1 MPVKAAYLFVAAGG
15 GVFVWSGLK
24 GKSVSS
30 VFRQLAG
37 GDAPS
42 GASGTN
48 AISSVIPASSATN
61 VPADTTPSGTAA
73 PGNVAAGSD
82 LSNMEQVA
90 EYLVEHGYTKIA
102 AAGICGC
109 IAGESA
115 GNPESVGSGGAGLIG
130 WTPPSS
136 ARPITDIVTGNAS
149 KDLASQMEDIVT
161 YNETSGGSIT
171 ELNAQSNPTAAAD
184 FYSQN
189 FERPAVTDSDVR
201 ASVANQIYAYL
212 QSGGGAANVPTG

>member
-1 MPVKAAYLFVAAGG
+1 MPVKAGYLLLAGGG
-15 GVFVWSGLK
+15 GVFVWSGIK
-24 GKSVSS
+24 GKSISS

-37 GDAPS
+37 GDAPT
-42 GASGTN
+42 GASGAN
-48 AISSVIPASSATN
+48 PIASVTPAAN
-61 VPADTTPSGTAA
+61 VSPPGTTPSGTAA
-73 PGNVAAGSD
+73 PGPVAAGSD

-90 EYLVEHGYTKIA
+90 EYLVEHGYSKIA

-109 IAGESA
+109 IAGESG

-136 ARPITDIVTGNAS
+136 ASPISDIVTGNAS
-149 KDLASQMEDIVT
+149 KDLASQMEDLLT
-161 YNETSGGSIT
+161 YNNNQGSGLIS
-171 ELNAQSNPTAAAD
+171 ELNAQTSPLAAAD

-201 ASVANQIYAYL
+201 ESVAEQVYSYL
-212 QSGGGAANVPTG
+212 QSSNVPTG